1 VSVKR
6 FIGPA
11 RQRAATSGFTLVE
24 LLVVVIIVG
33 VSAALA
39 MPLLVDQMRQRRL
52 RETAQEVAAI
62 YTNARLRAFGR
73 GSAVLVQYTQG
84 TGFTVRES
92 IEGTAAATQHNNV
105 NCAPEPGLGC
115 LANDWANAALS
126 RQLSTYQTE
135 QHFRVVASDQAGAA
149 VNTMSICFTPL
160 GRSFIS
166 TNGTLPT
173 TPMAGATTFTL
184 DRDPGQS
191 WSGGYR
197 YFVAV
202 LPNGVARLT
211 RGEAAVP

>member
-1 VSVKR
+1 
-6 FIGPA
+6 
-11 RQRAATSGFTLVE
+11 
-24 LLVVVIIVG
+24 
-33 VSAALA
+33 

-52 RETAQEVAAI
+52 REAAQEVAGV
-62 YTNARLRAFGR
+62 YTNARLRALGR

-84 TGFTVRES
+84 TGFTVLES
-92 IEGTAAATQHNNV
+92 IEGTAAATLHNNV

-115 LANDWANAALS
+115 LANNWANAAMS
-126 RQLSTYQTE
+126 RQIATYQVE
-135 QHFRVVASDQAGAA
+135 QRFRAVVSTPAGAP

-173 TPMAGATTFTL
+173 TPMAGAATFTL

-211 RGEAAVP
+211 RAEAAVP